1 LRILQSLQS
10 NHIHRCRGSLV
21 IEGKLIGTNV
31 LSLAEQKGA
40 PFQFSKMF
48 DWVGL
53 ILKVVYY
60 YGHLIG
66 LSNFEFDWRN
76 GRVFTTRKSTVYSIA
91 INVIL
96 VIIMV
101 LQLKETDFITVF
113 GRPNKIHHYVAI
125 ISFGLRLT
133 AGGINCSFF

>member
-1 LRILQSLQS
+1 
-10 NHIHRCRGSLV
+10 
-21 IEGKLIGTNV
+21 
-31 LSLAEQKGA
+31 
-40 PFQFSKMF
+40 MF

-76 GRVFTTRKSTVYSIA
+76 GRVFTARKSTVYAIA
-91 INVIL
+91 VNVIL
-96 VIIMV
+96 IIIMV
-101 LQLKETDFITVF
+101 FQLKEIYFITVF

-125 ISFGLRLT
+125 ISFGLTLT
-133 AGGINCSFF
+133 AGGISCSSFKQ